1 MRAHLVQKRYL
12 VNLTVMSKV
21 RRLDN
26 LHAGISDLSELPKK
40 KTYCSGT
47 LSHKKQEKKGIDENR
62 QDYDSIIKNVGHI
75 C

>member
-26 LHAGISDLSELPKK
+26 LHAGISDLSEPPKK
-40 KTYCSGT
+40 KTYCSGET
-47 LSHKKQEKKGIDENR
+47 RIVSTFLAHSATKNRRKKE
-62 QDYDSIIKNVGHI
+62 
-75 C
+75 